1 MKENVAMNYKEND
14 KKFFPVMAS
23 IYIHY
28 LIVGISVMIL
38 GLNVD
43 NLCSIWNTDLAGY
56 AFVVSGIGIGKFVV
70 VFISGALS
78 DKYGRKPFVMG
89 GMIGF
94 IIAFVGMLHSPNT
107 HIALIFSIIAGV
119 ANAISDTGSMP
130 ALMESYPKAPGTAT
144 LLIKV
149 SIAIAQFVLPFIV
162 VSLAKNNLYFG
173 IAFYI
178 FIAILVL
185 NLAFIGRLKF
195 PAKVTKESMQDSDQL
210 ETKFHQPVKPMI
222 EGVALA
228 LYGYT
233 CIGGLQI
240 MSAWGP
246 KIGEVSA
253 GMTAASSK
261 MMTSFFSIGTIS
273 AVIITAYLVKKFV
286 RPAAIL
292 FYHALAATI
301 VTALWY
307 MFPTPAMSMVSAFVV
322 GYCVCGGV
330 YQLCITCMTEFFPGN
345 GGKCTGVVTTLNSI
359 ALWSIPLYTGYL
371 AKTDMKY
378 VILCLAGLTG
388 ISVLLGFIVMVR
400 DRKVFGVGK

>member
-1 MKENVAMNYKEND
+1 MKENMTLDD
-14 KKFFPVMAS
+14 KKFFPLMGS

-28 LIVGISVMIL
+28 IIVGISVMIL
-38 GLNVD
+38 GQNVD
-43 NLCSIWNTDLAGY
+43 NLTSLWNTDLAGY
-56 AFVVSGIGIGKFVV
+56 AFVISGIGIGKFIV
-70 VFISGALS
+70 VFVSGALS

-94 IIAFVGMLHSPNT
+94 IIAFVGLLNSPNI
-107 HIALIFSIIAGV
+107 HIALIFSIIAGI

-144 LLIKV
+144 LLIKI
-149 SIAIAQFVLPFIV
+149 SIAAAQFVLPFIV
-162 VSLAKNNLYFG
+162 IALAKNNLYFG

-178 FIAILVL
+178 FIVILVL
-185 NLAFIGRLKF
+185 NLLFMVRLKF
-195 PAKVTKESMQDSDQL
+195 PAKVTKETMKESD
-210 ETKFHQPVKPMI
+210 ESATKFHQPVKPMI

-240 MSAWGP
+240 MSVWGP

-253 GMTAASSK
+253 GMTASSSR
-261 MMTSFFSIGTIS
+261 MMTSLFSLGTIS
-273 AVIITAYLVKKFV
+273 AVIITASLVKKLV

-292 FYHALAATI
+292 FYHALVATI
-301 VTALWY
+301 VALVWY
-307 MFPTPAMSMVSAFVV
+307 MIPTPAMSMVAAFVV

-330 YQLCITCMTEFFPGN
+330 YQLCITTMTEFFPGN

-359 ALWSIPLYTGYL
+359 ALWSVPLVTG
-371 AKTDMKY
+371 AMASIDMKY

-388 ISVLLGFIVMVR
+388 ISVVLGFIVMVR
-400 DRKVFGVGK
+400 DRKVFGIGK